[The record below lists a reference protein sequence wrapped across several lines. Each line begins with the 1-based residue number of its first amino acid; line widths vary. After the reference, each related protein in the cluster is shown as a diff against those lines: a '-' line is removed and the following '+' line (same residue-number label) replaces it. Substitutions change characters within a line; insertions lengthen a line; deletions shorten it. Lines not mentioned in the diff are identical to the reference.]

1 MSLELLATLESKIQ
15 TTLETI
21 ELLNLEL
28 DEERQSNVNLQAEID
43 SVKEENTKLQSER
56 QAWNDK
62 VAGLVDLLREETANT
77 SGGSNEE

>member
-28 DEERQSNVNLQAEID
+28 DEEKQSNTDLQSEIT
-43 SVKEENTKLQSER
+43 SLKEENAQLQSER
-56 QAWNDK
+56 EAWNTK
-62 VAGLVDLLREETANT
+62 VAGLVNLLREETPET
-77 SGGSNEE
+77 SA